1 MRIAYFRF
9 YEELNDFL
17 PAGKRKRLFPY
28 EFSGNPSVK
37 DAIGSIGVSHVEVD
51 LILVNSRSVD
61 FSYKLKNED
70 SISVYPVFE
79 SFDIAS
85 VTHLR
90 ERPLRDLKFITDVHL
105 GKLTKY
111 LRLCGFDTY
120 YRTDLNDE
128 EIIDRSISD
137 KRAILTRDKGI
148 LKNKKVTH
156 GYWIRSQYPRNQ
168 LREVFLRFDIK
179 NPAALFTRCL
189 ECNGLLREVTKKEIL
204 DRLLP
209 LTRRYYRK
217 FKMCNDCNR
226 IYWNGSHYLNMK
238 RDIKTIFLKTSE
250 IL

>member
-70 SISVYPVFE
+70 YVSVYPVFE

-105 GKLTKY
+105 
-111 LRLCGFDTY
+111 
-120 YRTDLNDE
+120 
-128 EIIDRSISD
+128 
-137 KRAILTRDKGI
+137 
-148 LKNKKVTH
+148 
-156 GYWIRSQYPRNQ
+156 
-168 LREVFLRFDIK
+168 
-179 NPAALFTRCL
+179 
-189 ECNGLLREVTKKEIL
+189 
-204 DRLLP
+204 
-209 LTRRYYRK
+209 
-217 FKMCNDCNR
+217 
-226 IYWNGSHYLNMK
+226 
-238 RDIKTIFLKTSE
+238 
-250 IL
+250 